1 MEKLLKMEVFLA
13 SVIKKR
19 KTMGTNGTLHSS
31 ISKIITL
38 QMLRRE
44 RNLRSLSAR
53 STKRLN
59 GKS

>member
-19 KTMGTNGTLHSS
+19 KTMGTNGTLPSS
-31 ISKIITL
+31 ISKIITS

-59 GKS
+59 GKF